1 MLVLSPLFLFVLAV
15 SPFSA
20 AVHLPSLAVTKA
32 PPPKGQTAPTTAQ
45 TPATGAA
52 AGVIGGVFLAPEQAT
67 LSHDTEMVELL
78 AGVALALQRAEAH
91 AAARAEGGARARAPA
106 PDDDDFVDVSPAE
119 PQSAGDTSSHSGKK
133 RGLFKG
139 HPPSAN
145 AKRVCIA
152 PAVAPSPF
160 FDAPP
165 APPKSSTIGGSLAIE
180 QQAVAALLHAAIA
193 NAEDEEM
200 YNELLSHAE
209 KLNNHIMDASALR
222 IALTKARRA
231 ARESI
236 GITGSDVK
244 AARQVSHVTP
254 FDRMFS
260 GPKPASRAAHLEYMQ
275 VTDTMFLELVRTAEE
290 TPAGKHRDTSN
301 IGRPH
306 LLSTRQMIALALHY
320 STTTASRS
328 DTSVAFDIFY
338 GLLRQNVD
346 QGAVS
351 TTGCFASTP

>member
-1 MLVLSPLFLFVLAV
+1 MIRKWS
-15 SPFSA
+15 S
-20 AVHLPSLAVTKA
+20 
-32 PPPKGQTAPTTAQ
+32 
-45 TPATGAA
+45 
-52 AGVIGGVFLAPEQAT
+52 
-67 LSHDTEMVELL
+67 VELL

-106 PDDDDFVDVSPAE
+106 ADDDDFVDVSPAE
-119 PQSAGDTSSHSGKK
+119 PKSAGDTSSHSGKK

-328 DTSVAFDIFY
+328 DTSVAFDIPTGSFAKTLIKAQC
-338 GLLRQNVD
+338 LLLDALQAHPKARIEWPSLAVQAMYAHIFRVHNADLFVDPSVAANVIGFTDGFPIPTESRTNIITVAFLQNT
-346 QGAVS
+346 S
-351 TTGCFASTP
+351 C